1 MGSCGR
7 LSNRWYK
14 RYAQRTSGFPS
25 RFSLK
30 NESISVGRPSLL
42 RHTNALRVLKLLRES
57 GSCSKA
63 DLVRAS
69 GLSAPTITN
78 VVGDLLS
85 AGLIKPLGE
94 GESNGGRPPDM
105 IAFKAERGC
114 LLAVKITADSISFL
128 LADLNGRELETQEI
142 SLANRKTTPDA
153 VCNYI
158 GEEVRRMLRKHR
170 KKREQLLAL
179 VVGVPAITNV
189 DEGIVLSI
197 STLENWR
204 SVPLRAKLSQIVD
217 CLVMIEN
224 DINLAAQGERYCGA
238 AQAEE
243 TFILIH
249 IGPNVGAGIVLGGQ
263 IYHGS
268 QWSAG
273 EIGYLRL
280 PNTSRRRPTLHEF
293 GELETV
299 LTSAGILESWHEA
312 KKKPNHDAAENEEK
326 MDALRVLNLAQ
337 AGDARAEKIVQNRAS
352 IVADIIVNVSLIL
365 NPGLILL
372 EGEVG
377 SHPTLISAVQKQL
390 QESEFAVTK
399 IGAGKLGNTSVLW
412 GGIAIALEMIPSVLL
427 PSP

>member
-1 MGSCGR
+1 
-7 LSNRWYK
+7 L
-14 RYAQRTSGFPS
+14 S

-85 AGLIKPLGE
+85 ADLIKALGE
-94 GESNGGRPPDM
+94 GESNGGRPPDI

-114 LLAVKITADSISFL
+114 VLGIKITADSLSFL
-128 LADLNGRELETQEI
+128 LTDLNGRELEIHEI
-142 SLANRKTTPDA
+142 PLAGRKTTPDA
-153 VCNYI
+153 ICILI
-158 GEEVRRMLRKHR
+158 GEEVRRLLRKHR
-170 KKREQLLAL
+170 KKREQLLAV

-189 DEGIVLSI
+189 DEGMVLSI

-204 SVPLRAKLSQIVD
+204 SVPLRAKLSKIVD
-217 CLVMIEN
+217 CLVIVEN
-224 DINLAAQGERYCGA
+224 DTNLAAQGERYCGA
-238 AQAEE
+238 AQGEQS
-243 TFILIH
+243 FILIH

-299 LTSAGILESWHEA
+299 LTSAGILESWNEA
-312 KKKPNHDAAENEEK
+312 KKNSAEK
-326 MDALRVLNLAQ
+326 MDALGVLDLAQ
-337 AGDARAEKIVQNRAS
+337 AGDARAEKIVQHRAG
-352 IVADIIVNVSLIL
+352 IVADIVVNLSLIL

-377 SHPTLISAVQKQL
+377 SHPTLINAVQKQL

-399 IGAGKLGNTSVLW
+399 IGAGQLGTTSVLW

>member
-1 MGSCGR
+1 M
-7 LSNRWYK
+7 
-14 RYAQRTSGFPS
+14 
-25 RFSLK
+25 K

-85 AGLIKPLGE
+85 ADLIKALGE
-94 GESNGGRPPDM
+94 GESNGGRPPDI

-114 LLAVKITADSISFL
+114 VLAVKITADSLSFL
-128 LADLNGRELETQEI
+128 LADLNGKELDTHEI
-142 SLANRKTTPDA
+142 PLGGRKTTPDA
-153 VCNYI
+153 ICILI
-158 GEEVRRMLRKHR
+158 GEEVRRLLRKHR
-170 KKREQLLAL
+170 KKREQLLAV

-189 DEGIVLSI
+189 DEGMVLSI

-204 SVPLRAKLSQIVD
+204 SVPLRAKLSKIVD
-217 CLVMIEN
+217 CLVIVEN
-224 DINLAAQGERYCGA
+224 DTNLAAQGERYCGA

-299 LTSAGILESWHEA
+299 LTSAGILESWNEG
-312 KKKPNHDAAENEEK
+312 KKNASGE
-326 MDALRVLNLAQ
+326 MDALGVLNLAQ
-337 AGDARAEKIVQNRAS
+337 GGDARAEKIVQHRAG
-352 IVADIIVNVSLIL
+352 IVADIVVNLSLIL

-377 SHPTLISAVQKQL
+377 GHPTLISAVQKQL

>member
-1 MGSCGR
+1 
-7 LSNRWYK
+7 
-14 RYAQRTSGFPS
+14 
-25 RFSLK
+25 LK
-30 NESISVGRPSLL
+30 NESIPVGRPSLL

-78 VVGDLLS
+78 VVGDLLA

-105 IAFKAERGC
+105 ISFKAERGC
-114 LLAVKITADSISFL
+114 ILAVKLTADSLSFL
-128 LADLNGRELETQEI
+128 LVDLNGHPLDTNEMP
-142 SLANRKTTPDA
+142 LANRKTTPDA
-153 VCNYI
+153 ICNYI
-158 GEEVRRMLRKHR
+158 GEEVRRVLRKHR
-170 KKREQLLAL
+170 KKREQLLAV

-189 DEGIVLSI
+189 DDGIVLSI
-197 STLENWR
+197 STLEDWR
-204 SVPLRAKLSQIVD
+204 SVPLRAKLNKIVD
-217 CLVMIEN
+217 CLVIIEN
-224 DINLAAQGERYCGA
+224 DTNLAAQGERYCGA
-238 AQAEE
+238 AQGEE

-273 EIGYLRL
+273 EIAYLRL
-280 PNTSRRRPTLHEF
+280 PSTSRRRPTLYEF
-293 GELETV
+293 GELDTL
-299 LTSAGILESWHEA
+299 LTSSGILESWQEA
-312 KKKPNHDAAENEEK
+312 KKKPGHDVTEEDEK
-326 MDALRVLNLAQ
+326 TDALRVLDLAQ
-337 AGDARAEKIVQNRAS
+337 GGDARAEKIVQHRAG
-352 IVADIIVNVSLIL
+352 IVADIIVNLSLIL

-372 EGEVG
+372 EGEIG
-377 SHPTLISAVQKQL
+377 SHPALLSAVEKQL

-399 IGAGKLGNTSVLW
+399 IGTGKLGNSSVLW

>member
-1 MGSCGR
+1 
-7 LSNRWYK
+7 
-14 RYAQRTSGFPS
+14 
-25 RFSLK
+25 LK

-85 AGLIKPLGE
+85 ADLIKALGE
-94 GESNGGRPPDM
+94 GESNGGRPPDI

-114 LLAVKITADSISFL
+114 VLAVKITADGLSFL
-128 LADLNGRELETQEI
+128 LADLNGKELDTQELP
-142 SLANRKTTPDA
+142 LAGRKTTPDA
-153 VCNYI
+153 ICILI
-158 GEEVRRMLRKHR
+158 GEEVRRLLRKHR
-170 KKREQLLAL
+170 KKREQLLAV

-189 DEGIVLSI
+189 DEGMVLSI

-204 SVPLRAKLSQIVD
+204 SVPLRAKLSKIVD
-217 CLVMIEN
+217 CLVIVEN
-224 DINLAAQGERYCGA
+224 DTNLAAQGERYCGA

-299 LTSAGILESWHEA
+299 LTSSGILESWNEG
-312 KKKPNHDAAENEEK
+312 KKSATGE
-326 MDALRVLNLAQ
+326 MDALGVLNLAQ
-337 AGDARAEKIVQNRAS
+337 TGDARAEKIVQHRAG
-352 IVADIIVNVSLIL
+352 IVADIVVNLSLIL

-377 SHPTLISAVQKQL
+377 GHPTLISAVQKQL

>member
-1 MGSCGR
+1 M
-7 LSNRWYK
+7 
-14 RYAQRTSGFPS
+14 
-25 RFSLK
+25 K

-42 RHTNALRVLKLLRES
+42 RHTNALRVLKLLRET

-78 VVGDLLS
+78 VVGDLLA

-114 LLAVKITADSISFL
+114 ILAVKITADTLSFL
-128 LADLNGRELETQEI
+128 LADLNGRELDLFEI
-142 SLANRKTTPDA
+142 PLANRKTTPDA
-153 VCNYI
+153 ICVLI
-158 GEEVRRMLRKHR
+158 GEEIRRLLRKHR
-170 KKREQLLAL
+170 KKREQLLAV

-204 SVPLRAKLSQIVD
+204 SVPLRAKLSKIVD
-217 CLVMIEN
+217 CLVIIEN
-224 DINLAAQGERYCGA
+224 DTNLAAQGERYCGA

-243 TFILIH
+243 SFILIH

-299 LTSAGILESWHEA
+299 LTSAGILDSWNEA
-312 KKKPNHDAAENEEK
+312 KKKPQDDDEAEN
-326 MDALRVLNLAQ
+326 MDALAVLNLAQ
-337 AGDARAEKIVQNRAS
+337 TGDTRSEKIILHRAG
-352 IVADIIVNVSLIL
+352 IVADIIVNLSLIL

-377 SHPTLISAVQKQL
+377 GHPALINAVQKQL

-399 IGAGKLGNTSVLW
+399 IGPGKLGNTSVLW

>member
-1 MGSCGR
+1 
-7 LSNRWYK
+7 
-14 RYAQRTSGFPS
+14 
-25 RFSLK
+25 LK
-30 NESISVGRPSLL
+30 NEPIPVGRPSLL
-42 RHTNALRVLKLLRES
+42 RHTNALRILKLLREC

-85 AGLIKPLGE
+85 ADLIKALGE

-114 LLAVKITADSISFL
+114 VLAVQITADSLSFL
-128 LADLNGRELETQEI
+128 LADLNGTELDAQKI
-142 SLANRKTTPDA
+142 PLANRKTTPDA
-153 VCNYI
+153 ICVYI
-158 GEEVRRMLRKHR
+158 GEEVRRLLRKHK

-189 DEGIVLSI
+189 DDGIVLSI

-204 SVPLRAKLSQIVD
+204 SVPLRAKLNKIVD
-217 CLVMIEN
+217 CLVIIEN
-224 DINLAAQGERYCGA
+224 DTNLAAQGERYCGA
-238 AQAEE
+238 AQGEE

-263 IYHGS
+263 IHHGS

-273 EIGYLRL
+273 EIAYLRL

-299 LTSAGILESWHEA
+299 LTSSGILESWQEA
-312 KKKPNHDAAENEEK
+312 SKKDAANDPQK
-326 MDALRVLNLAQ
+326 MDALAVLNLAQ
-337 AGDARAEKIVQNRAS
+337 AGDARAEKIVQHRAG
-352 IVADIIVNVSLIL
+352 IVSDIIVNLSLIL

-377 SHPTLISAVQKQL
+377 SHPTLISGVQKQL
-390 QESEFAVTK
+390 QESEFAVTR
-399 IGAGKLGNTSVLW
+399 IGPGQLGNTSVLW
-412 GGIAIALEMIPSVLL
+412 GAIAVALEVIPSVLL
-427 PSP
+427 PQPLG

>member
-1 MGSCGR
+1 MVGECVPSLNR
-7 LSNRWYK
+7 LIGTDGIKVR
-14 RYAQRTSGFPS
+14 SGFPS

-30 NESISVGRPSLL
+30 NETISVGRPSLL
-42 RHTNALRVLKLLRES
+42 RHTNALRVLKLLRET

-78 VVGDLLS
+78 VVGDLLA

-105 IAFKAERGC
+105 IAFRAERGC
-114 LLAVKITADSISFL
+114 VLAVKITADTLSFL
-128 LADLNGRELETQEI
+128 LADLNGKELDLFEI
-142 SLANRKTTPDA
+142 PLANRKTTPDA
-153 VCNYI
+153 ICVLI
-158 GEEVRRMLRKHR
+158 GEEVRRLLRKHR
-170 KKREQLLAL
+170 KKREQLLAV

-204 SVPLRAKLSQIVD
+204 SVPLRAKLSKIVD
-217 CLVMIEN
+217 CLVIIEN
-224 DINLAAQGERYCGA
+224 DTNLAAQGERYCGA

-243 TFILIH
+243 SFILIH
-249 IGPNVGAGIVLGGQ
+249 IGPNVGSGIVLGGQ

-299 LTSAGILESWHEA
+299 LTSSGILESWNEG
-312 KKKPNHDAAENEEK
+312 KKNISGAQE
-326 MDALRVLNLAQ
+326 MDALGVLNLAQ
-337 AGDARAEKIVQNRAS
+337 AGDARAEKIVQHRAG
-352 IVADIIVNVSLIL
+352 IVADIVVNLSLIL

-377 SHPTLISAVQKQL
+377 SHPTLINAVQKQL

-399 IGAGKLGNTSVLW
+399 IGPGKLGNTSVLW
-412 GGIAIALEMIPSVLL
+412 GAIAIALEMIPSVLL

>member
-1 MGSCGR
+1 M
-7 LSNRWYK
+7 
-14 RYAQRTSGFPS
+14 
-25 RFSLK
+25 K
-30 NESISVGRPSLL
+30 NESIPVGRPSLL

-78 VVGDLLS
+78 VVGDLLA

-105 IAFKAERGC
+105 ISFKAERGC
-114 LLAVKITADSISFL
+114 ILAVKLTADSLSFL
-128 LADLNGRELETQEI
+128 LVDLNGHPLDTNEMP
-142 SLANRKTTPDA
+142 LANRKTTPDA
-153 VCNYI
+153 ICNYI
-158 GEEVRRMLRKHR
+158 GEEVRRVLRKHR
-170 KKREQLLAL
+170 KKREQLLAV

-189 DEGIVLSI
+189 DDGIVLSI
-197 STLENWR
+197 STLEDWR
-204 SVPLRAKLSQIVD
+204 SVPLRAKLNKIVD
-217 CLVMIEN
+217 CLVIIEN
-224 DINLAAQGERYCGA
+224 DTNLAAQGERYCGA
-238 AQAEE
+238 AQGEE

-273 EIGYLRL
+273 EIAYLRL
-280 PNTSRRRPTLHEF
+280 PSTSRRRPTLYEF
-293 GELETV
+293 GELDTL
-299 LTSAGILESWHEA
+299 LTSSGILESWQEA
-312 KKKPNHDAAENEEK
+312 KKKPGQDATQEDEK
-326 MDALRVLNLAQ
+326 TDALRVLDLAQ
-337 AGDARAEKIVQNRAS
+337 AGDARAEKIVQHRAG
-352 IVADIIVNVSLIL
+352 IVADIIVNLSLIL

-372 EGEVG
+372 EGEIG
-377 SHPTLISAVQKQL
+377 SHPALLSAVEKQL

-399 IGAGKLGNTSVLW
+399 IGTGKLGNSSVLW

>member
-1 MGSCGR
+1 LSLPVGGIKGR
-7 LSNRWYK
+7 FRATPK
-14 RYAQRTSGFPS
+14 FVS

-85 AGLIKPLGE
+85 ADLIKALGE
-94 GESNGGRPPDM
+94 GESNGGRPPDI

-114 LLAVKITADSISFL
+114 VLAVKITADSLSFL
-128 LADLNGRELETQEI
+128 LADLNGSPLDTHEI
-142 SLANRKTTPDA
+142 PLGGRKTTPDA
-153 VCNYI
+153 ICILI
-158 GEEVRRMLRKHR
+158 GEEVRRLLRKHR
-170 KKREQLLAL
+170 KKREQLLAV

-189 DEGIVLSI
+189 DEGMVLSI

-204 SVPLRAKLSQIVD
+204 SVPLRAKLSKIVD
-217 CLVMIEN
+217 CLVIVEN
-224 DINLAAQGERYCGA
+224 DTNLAAQGERYCGA

-299 LTSAGILESWHEA
+299 LTSAGILESWNEG
-312 KKKPNHDAAENEEK
+312 KKNASGE
-326 MDALRVLNLAQ
+326 MDALGVLNLAQ
-337 AGDARAEKIVQNRAS
+337 GGDARAEKIVQHRAG
-352 IVADIIVNVSLIL
+352 IVADIVVNLSLIL

-377 SHPTLISAVQKQL
+377 GHPTLISAVQKQL

>member
-1 MGSCGR
+1 
-7 LSNRWYK
+7 
-14 RYAQRTSGFPS
+14 
-25 RFSLK
+25 LK
-30 NESISVGRPSLL
+30 NESLTVGRPSLL

-114 LLAVKITADSISFL
+114 VLAVKITSDSVSFL
-128 LADLNGRELETQEI
+128 LADLNGKELDTEDVP
-142 SLANRKTTPDA
+142 LADRKTTPDA
-153 VCNYI
+153 ICILI
-158 GEEVRRMLRKHR
+158 GDEVRRLLRKHR

-204 SVPLRAKLSQIVD
+204 SVPLRTKLSKLVG
-217 CLVMIEN
+217 CLVIIEN
-224 DINLAAQGERYCGA
+224 DTNLAAQGERYCGA
-238 AQAEE
+238 AQDEE

-263 IYHGS
+263 IHHGS

-280 PNTSRRRPTLHEF
+280 PGTSRRRPTLHEF

-299 LTSAGILESWHEA
+299 LNSAGILESWREA
-312 KKKPNHDAAENEEK
+312 RKSSDDEETV
-326 MDALRVLNLAQ
+326 DALGVLNLAQ
-337 AGDARAEKIVQNRAS
+337 AGDARAEKIIQHRAG
-352 IVADIIVNVSLIL
+352 IVADIVINLSLIL

-377 SHPTLISAVQKQL
+377 GHPTLIAAVQKQL
-390 QESEFAVTK
+390 QESEFAVTR
-399 IGAGKLGNTSVLW
+399 IGAGKLGKISVLW

-427 PSP
+427 PSPSP

>member
-1 MGSCGR
+1 
-7 LSNRWYK
+7 
-14 RYAQRTSGFPS
+14 
-25 RFSLK
+25 LK

-42 RHTNALRVLKLLRES
+42 RHTNALRVLKLLREG

-85 AGLIKPLGE
+85 AGLIKALGE

-105 IAFKAERGC
+105 IAFRAERGC
-114 LLAVKITADSISFL
+114 VLAVKITSESLSFL
-128 LADLNGRELETQEI
+128 LADLNGRELESGEI
-142 SLANRKTTPDA
+142 SLEKRKTTPDA
-153 VCNYI
+153 VCGYI
-158 GEEVRRMLRKHR
+158 GEEARRMLRKHK
-170 KKREQLLAL
+170 KKRDQLLGV
-179 VVGVPAITNV
+179 VVGVPAIANV
-189 DEGIVLSI
+189 DEGVVLSI
-197 STLENWR
+197 STMENWR
-204 SVPLRAKLSQIVD
+204 SVPLGASLGQILD
-217 CLVMIEN
+217 CPIIVEN

-299 LTSAGILESWHEA
+299 LTSAGILESWNESKKNNHEVI
-312 KKKPNHDAAENEEK
+312 DT
-326 MDALRVLNLAQ
+326 LGVLNLAL
-337 AGDARAEKIVQNRAS
+337 AGDAHAEKIVQHRAS
-352 IVADIIVNVSLIL
+352 IVADILVNVSLIL
-365 NPGLILL
+365 NPALILL

-377 SHPTLISAVQKQL
+377 SHPALISAVQKQL
-390 QESEFAVTK
+390 QEGEFAVAK
-399 IGAGKLGNTSVLW
+399 IDAGKLGKTSVLW
-412 GGIAIALEMIPSVLL
+412 GGVAVALEMIPSVLL

>member
-1 MGSCGR
+1 
-7 LSNRWYK
+7 
-14 RYAQRTSGFPS
+14 
-25 RFSLK
+25 LK
-30 NESISVGRPSLL
+30 SDSISVGRPSLL

-78 VVGDLLS
+78 VVGDLLT

-114 LLAVKITADSISFL
+114 VLAVKITAETLSFL
-128 LADLNGRELETQEI
+128 LADLNGRELDSQEI
-142 SLANRKTTPDA
+142 PLAGRKTTPDA
-153 VCNYI
+153 ICNLI
-158 GEEVRRMLRKHR
+158 GEEARRMLRKQK
-170 KKREQLLAL
+170 KKREQLLAV
-179 VVGVPAITNV
+179 VVGVPAIANM
-189 DEGIVLSI
+189 DEGVVLSI

-217 CLVMIEN
+217 CLVIVEN

-249 IGPNVGAGIVLGGQ
+249 IGPNVRAGIVLGGE

-299 LTSAGILESWHEA
+299 LTSAGILESWNESRKKSANGQHETV
-312 KKKPNHDAAENEEK
+312 
-326 MDALRVLNLAQ
+326 DALEVLNLAQ
-337 AGDARAEKIVQNRAS
+337 AGDAHAEKIVQQRAS

-365 NPGLILL
+365 NPALVLL

-377 SHPTLISAVQKQL
+377 SHPALISAVQKQL
-390 QESEFAVTK
+390 QEGEFAVAK
-399 IGAGKLGNTSVLW
+399 IDAGKLGSTSVLW
-412 GGIAIALEMIPSVLL
+412 GGIATALEMIPSVLL